1 MTNNW
6 RTFADALDELFLPY
20 MAMTGNSFIPS
31 AKKAFLLD
39 LKYMENLFFIREVVW
54 FVLFMVKLLVL
65 LFSIGL
71 FVLIVDMNPSEFYF
85 GLTFPVVFVTLFSM
99 LISFSTVGLYNHVEV
114 AILVALCVDYDVHGI
129 PHDDIAHTDLD
140 KLQFEIAN
148 KEINH
153 VKV

>member
-1 MTNNW
+1 MTDNW

-31 AKKAFLLD
+31 AKKAFLCD
-39 LKYMENLFFIREVVW
+39 LKYMENLFYIREVVW
-54 FVLFMVKLLVL
+54 FVLFMVKLLIL
-65 LFSIGL
+65 LISIGM
-71 FVLIVDMNPSEFYF
+71 FVWIVNVDPGEFYF
-85 GLTFPVVFVTLFSM
+85 GLTFPIVFVTLFCM

-129 PHDDIAHTDLD
+129 PHDEIAHTDLD
-140 KLQFEIAN
+140 NLKFEIEN